1 MMKKVA
7 SVVLALLVISVSS
20 HADAPRKSA
29 WNPTS
34 ATNYA
39 LKYAKNPNPNLTL
52 NSFF

>member
-29 WNPTS
+29 WKSHPTRVRG
-34 ATNYA
+34 
-39 LKYAKNPNPNLTL
+39 LKLKV
-52 NSFF
+52 